1 MLGMQLQAG
10 ERKHAMRDRRFA
22 RGRHH
27 EDIHATYLA
36 GSASYTYL
44 CDVGFKNCK
53 SKSELGHKKCEKYAL
68 ELACLIQTG
77 SNGCEIYKHVRM
89 MLAVVFADRAPEA
102 KNAQVMGDNQNS
114 KELKKGTKSD
124 RNGQKS
130 DKSNSNE
137 IKCSF

>member
-1 MLGMQLQAG
+1 MLGMQLQVG

-36 GSASYTYL
+36 GSVSYTYL

-53 SKSELGHKKCEKYAL
+53 SKSELGHQKYEKYAL
-68 ELACLIQTG
+68 PFACLMQTG
-77 SNGCEIYKHVRM
+77 INGCEIYKNVGM
-89 MLAVVFADRAPEA
+89 MHAVVFADRAPEA
-102 KNAQVMGDNQNS
+102 KNAQVMGENQNS
-114 KELKKGTKSD
+114 KGLKKRKNSD

-130 DKSNSNE
+130 DKS
-137 IKCSF
+137 K